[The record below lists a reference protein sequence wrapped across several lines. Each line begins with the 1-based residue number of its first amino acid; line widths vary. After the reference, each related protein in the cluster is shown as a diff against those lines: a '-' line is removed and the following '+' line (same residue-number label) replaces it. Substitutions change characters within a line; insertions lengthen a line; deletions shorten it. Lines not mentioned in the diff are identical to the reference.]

1 MQRAGW
7 SWGIA
12 VAALLGAVLASLA
25 LGRYPIPLSALLS
38 GRNAMDPAMATVLWN
53 VRLPRVL
60 AATLVGA
67 ALAGAGA
74 AFQGMFRNP
83 LASPDLLGVSV
94 GASLGAVLGIFF
106 GLPVAGVQ
114 AAAFLGGL
122 GAVAAVALLMG
133 AVRRGTAVGDP
144 VLLLV
149 LAGIALG
156 ALLGAAISLLKV
168 LADPYNQLPAI
179 TFWLLGSL
187 SAVTRGDLVAAAIP
201 AGAGLLLL
209 FLLRWR
215 LNLLTLGEDEA
226 RALGAQTGLLRGAA
240 ILGATLATAAVT
252 ALAGAVGWVGL
263 VVPHAARLLGGP
275 DLRRMVPLSMLLG
288 AAFLLAVD
296 TLARNVARIEIP
308 LGILTAAIGTPV
320 FLLLVA
326 KRGRDE

>member
-1 MQRAGW
+1 MRRGGW

-12 VAALLGAVLASLA
+12 VAALLGAVLAALV
-25 LGRYPIPLSALLS
+25 LGRYPIPLAVLLS
-38 GRNAMDPAMATVLWN
+38 GLDAMDPATAAVLWN

-106 GLPVAGVQ
+106 GLPVVGVQ

-122 GAVAAVALLMG
+122 AAVAAVASLMG
-133 AVRRGTAVGDP
+133 AVRRGAGGDP

-187 SAVTRGDLVAAAIP
+187 SAVTRGDLLAAAMP

-226 RALGAQTGLLRGAA
+226 RALGAPTGLLRGAA

-252 ALAGAVGWVGL
+252 AMAGAVGWVGL

-275 DLRRMVPLSMLLG
+275 DLRRLVPLSMLLG

-326 KRGRDE
+326 RRGREE

>member
-1 MQRAGW
+1 MRRGGW

-12 VAALLGAVLASLA
+12 VAALLGAVLAALA
-25 LGRYPIPLSALLS
+25 LGRYPIPLSVLLY
-38 GRNAMDPAMATVLWN
+38 GLGAMDPAMATVLWN

-106 GLPVAGVQ
+106 GLPVVGVQ

-133 AVRRGTAVGDP
+133 AVRRGAGGDP

-187 SAVTRGDLVAAAIP
+187 SAVTRGDLLAAAMP

-226 RALGAQTGLLRGAA
+226 RALGASTGLLRGAA

-252 ALAGAVGWVGL
+252 AMAGAVGWVGL
-263 VVPHAARLLGGP
+263 VVPHAARLLGGS
-275 DLRRMVPLSMLLG
+275 DLRRLVPLSMLLG

-308 LGILTAAIGTPV
+308 LGILTAAVGTPV

-326 KRGRDE
+326 RRGREE